1 MITYVD
7 TSTLLK
13 LIIEEPGSD
22 VAAALW
28 DDSDGLTSVS
38 IMYAEARAAL
48 AAARRAG
55 RVTSPQHRSAV
66 EMLDDLWSQLF
77 VVAVDDGLVLEAS
90 ELAERHG
97 LRGYDAVH
105 LAAALRAGASVVS
118 SADRALCE
126 AARAEGFHVAN
137 PIDAPDSSQAP
148 SAPADMDDFHA
159 ALQTAAGF
167 TFTPEDVRQNMT
179 KNSGLFDIPIPAN
192 SVRRKDPP
200 GGFTA
205 VGVGTIEDLTHFYK
219 DFMSSDGWIFDRKS
233 SALEPY
239 QAEDKKLGYITNSI
253 YVKPTEPVTT
263 VAIIVGNADGQ
274 PGHKRDL
281 TIYIL
286 RTSDDE
292 LPENSTRLG

>member
-7 TSTLLK
+7 TFTLLK

-38 IMYAEARAAL
+38 IMYADARAAL
-48 AAARRAG
+48 GAARRAG
-55 RVTSPQHRSAV
+55 RVTGPQHRSAV

-90 ELAERHG
+90 KLAERHG

-137 PIDAPDSSQAP
+137 PIDAPDASPAP
-148 SAPADMDDFHA
+148 SAPANTDDLDA
-159 ALQTAAGF
+159 ALLNVAGF
-167 TFTPEDVRQNMT
+167 AFTPHDVRQKMT
-179 KNSGLFDIPIPAN
+179 KNSGLFGIPIPAN
-192 SVRRKDPP
+192 SVRRQDPP
-200 GGFTA
+200 GGFAA
-205 VGVGTIEDLTHFYK
+205 VGVGTIEDLTYFYK
-219 DFMSSDGWIFDRKS
+219 DFMSSDGWIFDRKF
-233 SALEPY
+233 SAL
-239 QAEDKKLGYITNSI
+239 
-253 YVKPTEPVTT
+253 
-263 VAIIVGNADGQ
+263 
-274 PGHKRDL
+274 
-281 TIYIL
+281 
-286 RTSDDE
+286 
-292 LPENSTRLG
+292 